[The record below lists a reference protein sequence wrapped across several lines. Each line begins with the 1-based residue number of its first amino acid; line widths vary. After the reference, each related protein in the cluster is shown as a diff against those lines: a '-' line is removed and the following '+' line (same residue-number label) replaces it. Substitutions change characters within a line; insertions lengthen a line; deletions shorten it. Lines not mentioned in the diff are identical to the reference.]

1 VARRRRR
8 LTKKQKMTL
17 KMKRKLA
24 LLFVV
29 IVLILIGII
38 VRLVYINRVSGER
51 YTKKVLS
58 QQDTNSMV
66 LPYKRGDIYDRN
78 GTVLATS
85 EKVYNVILDPGVL
98 WENHDEDPKK
108 DYVEPTL
115 QALVTYFE
123 LDRSELDT
131 IMQEKKSSH
140 YVMLKKQLTKEEV
153 EEFEAY
159 EDERDDKGNKK
170 HRISGVWLEDSYIR
184 RYPYRTLGCNVIGYT
199 VSGNVGQYGIEQ
211 KYSDVLNGE
220 DGRSYNYLNE
230 DLEQSKSVKAPTD
243 GNSVVST
250 IDVTLQG
257 IVEKYIDKFIED
269 YTNKYVEGPAAKNIG
284 VIMMDPQ
291 SGEVLAMAG
300 DVDFNLNDPHDLVGN
315 GYIPQDVYDAMEG
328 NPHILVDK
336 GYMLEREYTQ
346 LETNGKLDKENLEL
360 FLQNQ
365 MWRNYCISD
374 GFEPGSTVKPLTVA
388 GALEAGIIS
397 DSTTF
402 LCDGGQAIVEG
413 QKPITC
419 AKKSGHGIISL
430 EGSLM
435 FSCNDALMQIGAM
448 EGYDTFL
455 KYQQIFNIGLKTN
468 IDLPGETNNASTVFS
483 KENMGPTE
491 LATSSFGQ
499 GYNMTMIQEAAA
511 FSSVI
516 NGGYYY
522 KPHVVKKIL
531 DSNGGTVENIN
542 PVLVK
547 QTVSAKT
554 SALIRQYLYHT
565 MYGTA
570 DGNGNNPTGRKARVA
585 GYTMGG
591 KTGTAEKIPRS
602 ARKYL
607 VSFIGFA
614 PADNPQVV
622 CYVVVD
628 EPNAVDHITQASSV
642 YAQEIF
648 KNIMKEAMPYMNI
661 YATEEIP
668 EDMREEVEAEN
679 AAKAEQEDGQEGGG
693 TGEEGEEPEEDTLP
707 EGYLTDP
714 NTGEQVKMPTE
725 EEVQSREEDG
735 ILGGIESPLFPKEE
749 PEEPEEPEEGEGQE
763 DPEE

>member
-1 VARRRRR
+1 MARRRRR

-184 RYPYRTLGCNVIGYT
+184 RYPYRSLGCNVIGYT

-230 DLEQSKSVKAPTD
+230 DLEQEKVVKAATN
-243 GNSVVST
+243 GENVMST
-250 IDVTLQG
+250 MDITLQE
-257 IVEKYIDKFIED
+257 IVERAIADFQKKYANAFREGDGS
-269 YTNKYVEGPAAKNIG
+269 YTAAA
-284 VIMMDPQ
+284 IMMDPNN
-291 SGEVLAMAG
+291 GEVLAMASNRHY
-300 DVDFNLNDPHDLVGN
+300 DLNDPYNVVLN
-315 GYIPQDVYDAMEG
+315 GLFTEEESK
-328 NPHILVDK
+328 NLSEE
-336 GYMLEREYTQ
+336 ER
-346 LETNGKLDKENLEL
+346 LNALNEL
-360 FLQNQ
+360 
-365 MWRNYCISD
+365 WRNYCISD
-374 GFEPGSTVKPLTVA
+374 TFEPGSTAKPITVA
-388 GALEAGIIS
+388 AALEAGAVH
-397 DSTTF
+397 DGDTF
-402 LCDGGQAIVEG
+402 LCDGN
-413 QKPITC
+413 QKIGDYTIWC
-419 AKKSGHGIISL
+419 SKKIGHGIIDL

-435 FSCNDALMQIGAM
+435 FSCNDALMQIAAKL
-448 EGYDTFL
+448 EEENYS
-455 KYQQIFNIGLKTN
+455 KYQNMFNLGLRTG
-468 IDLPGETNNASTVFS
+468 IDLPGEARTDSLIYYSRENAPN
-483 KENMGPTE
+483 ERLIMGKTD
-491 LATSSFGQ
+491 LATNSFGQ
-499 GYNMTMIQEAAA
+499 NFNATMIQMASA
-511 FSSVI
+511 FSACI

-522 KPHVVKKIL
+522 QPHVVKKIT
-531 DSNGGTVENIN
+531 DNSGGTVKNVE
-542 PVLVK
+542 PVLLR
-547 QTVSAKT
+547 TPISSKT
-554 SALIRQYLYHT
+554 SALIRKYLYHT
-565 MYGTA
+565 MYGPTDA
-570 DGNGNNPTGRKARVA
+570 NGNHATGKAARIA
-585 GYTMGG
+585 GYAMGG
-591 KTGTAEKIPRS
+591 KTGTAERIPRD
-602 ARKYL
+602 KTNYL

-614 PADNPQVV
+614 PADHPEVV
-622 CYVVVD
+622 LYVVVD
-628 EPNAVDHITQASSV
+628 RPNAEKQSTSSF
-642 YAQEIF
+642 AQEIW
-648 KNIMKEAMPYMNI
+648 KNIMKEALPYLNI
-661 YATEEIP
+661 YPTEAIP
-668 EDMREEVEAEN
+668 EDMQEEVAAEQ
-679 AAKAEQEDGQEGGG
+679 AAEQE
-693 TGEEGEEPEEDTLP
+693 
-707 EGYLTDP
+707 
-714 NTGEQVKMPTE
+714 TE
-725 EEVQSREEDG
+725 EEEE
-735 ILGGIESPLFPKEE
+735 EE
-749 PEEPEEPEEGEGQE
+749 EQQEEGTLIDPQTGETVHMPDPETIDQEDDSVLGDSPVNGNLLDVKPGNATEE
-763 DPEE
+763 DPEENPTE

>member
-1 VARRRRR
+1 MARRRRR

-230 DLEQSKSVKAPTD
+230 DLEQEKVVKAATN
-243 GNSVVST
+243 GENVMST
-250 IDVTLQG
+250 MDITLQE
-257 IVEKYIDKFIED
+257 IVERAIADFQKKYANAFREGDGS
-269 YTNKYVEGPAAKNIG
+269 YTAAA
-284 VIMMDPQ
+284 IMMDPNN
-291 SGEVLAMAG
+291 GEVLAMASNRHY
-300 DVDFNLNDPHDLVGN
+300 DLNDPYNVVLN
-315 GYIPQDVYDAMEG
+315 GLFTEEESK
-328 NPHILVDK
+328 NLSEE
-336 GYMLEREYTQ
+336 ER
-346 LETNGKLDKENLEL
+346 LNALNEL
-360 FLQNQ
+360 
-365 MWRNYCISD
+365 WRNYCISD
-374 GFEPGSTVKPLTVA
+374 TFEPGSTAKPITVA
-388 GALEAGIIS
+388 AALEAGAVH
-397 DSTTF
+397 DGDTF
-402 LCDGGQAIVEG
+402 LCDGN
-413 QKPITC
+413 QKIGDYTIWC
-419 AKKSGHGIISL
+419 SKKIGHGIIDL

-435 FSCNDALMQIGAM
+435 FSCNDALMQIAAKL
-448 EGYDTFL
+448 EEENYS
-455 KYQQIFNIGLKTN
+455 KYQNMFNLGLRTG
-468 IDLPGETNNASTVFS
+468 IDLPGEARTDSLIYYSRENAP
-483 KENMGPTE
+483 NDRLIMGKTD
-491 LATSSFGQ
+491 LATNSFGQ
-499 GYNMTMIQEAAA
+499 NFNATMIQMASA
-511 FSSVI
+511 FSACI

-522 KPHVVKKIL
+522 QPHVVKKIT
-531 DSNGGTVENIN
+531 DSSGGTVKNVE
-542 PVLVK
+542 PVLLR
-547 QTVSAKT
+547 TPISSKT
-554 SALIRQYLYHT
+554 SALIRKYLYHT
-565 MYGTA
+565 MYGPTDA
-570 DGNGNNPTGRKARVA
+570 NGNHATGKAARIA
-585 GYTMGG
+585 GYAMGG
-591 KTGTAEKIPRS
+591 KTGTAERIPRD
-602 ARKYL
+602 KTNYL

-614 PADNPQVV
+614 PADHPEVV
-622 CYVVVD
+622 LYVVVD
-628 EPNAVDHITQASSV
+628 RPNAEKQSTSSF
-642 YAQEIF
+642 AQEIW
-648 KNIMKEAMPYMNI
+648 KNIMKEALPYLNI
-661 YATEEIP
+661 YPTEAIP
-668 EDMREEVEAEN
+668 EDMQEEVAAEQ
-679 AAKAEQEDGQEGGG
+679 AAEQE
-693 TGEEGEEPEEDTLP
+693 
-707 EGYLTDP
+707 
-714 NTGEQVKMPTE
+714 TE
-725 EEVQSREEDG
+725 EEEE
-735 ILGGIESPLFPKEE
+735 EE
-749 PEEPEEPEEGEGQE
+749 EQQEEGTLIDPQTGETVHMPDPETIDQEDDSVLGDSPVNGNLLDVKPGNATEE
-763 DPEE
+763 DPEENPTE